1 MSANVALSDTFDQWR
16 MKTNEWLSM
25 TNLAGSSNSIKLAN
39 TTDSSSNTTGSITTA
54 GGLAT
59 GASLVVGG
67 DIDVFGDMYAYGTTN
82 LDTVNIG
89 GNLQID
95 VGADWR
101 AVTVGVD
108 DTGYDVKFFGA
119 TSGQYLL
126 WDESADDLILSSDT
140 FLNIEGTR
148 ASTSSTTGS
157 FRTAGGVGIA
167 KKLFVGTDLDVN
179 GTTNLDV
186 VDIDGATQI
195 DAAVTVGVDGT
206 GYDVKLF
213 GATASAYLLW
223 DESADDLIL
232 AGAAALSIDATTDAS
247 STITGTFH
255 TDGGVG
261 IAKKLFVG
269 TDLDVNGTANLDA
282 VDIDGTT
289 QIDAAVTVGV
299 DGTGADVK
307 FFGATASAYMLWD
320 ESADD
325 LILAGA
331 AAISIDATTDASSTT
346 TGSFHTD
353 GGVGIAK
360 KLFVGTDLDV
370 NGATTLDAVDID
382 GATQIDATLTVGV
395 DSTGFDVNFFG
406 ATSGKSW
413 LFDESGNINVIGEGG
428 DDLIVLNSTDGAP
441 GADEGDN
448 IILDAFVASG
458 GYIGFEVSSIQH
470 GGTVIMNSSD
480 GAPGT
485 DAGDQIITEDFVL
498 EIGISGITAVSDLQ
512 QTGTITV
519 GEDDTGH
526 NVKFFGATS
535 GKSFLWDESADSLI
549 VTGTTT
555 LTGTANLD
563 AVDIDGATQIDATLS
578 VGINDTGYDVKLFG
592 ATSGAYML
600 WDESA
605 DDLIIAGGAAIS
617 IDATTDATNTTSGTF
632 HTDGGVGIAKKLY
645 VGTDLDVNGTTNLD
659 VVDID
664 GVTQID
670 AAVTVGVDGTGYDV
684 KFFGATSGAYMLWD
698 QANDDLVIA
707 GGAALSID
715 ATTDATNTTSGSF
728 HTDGGVGIAKKL
740 YVGTDLDV
748 NGTTNLDAVDI
759 DGATQIDATLSVG
772 VDNTGYDVKFF
783 GATAGKYWLWDESAD
798 KIIAVSDLQQ
808 TGTITVGVN
817 DTGHDVK
824 FFGAT
829 ASAYMLW
836 DESADDL
843 VIAGGAAISIDA
855 TTDSSSVTTGSF
867 HTDGGVGIVKKLYVG
882 TDLDVN
888 GTTNLD
894 AVDIDGAT
902 QIDAT
907 VSVGVDATGYDVK
920 MFGDTTGKY
929 WLWDESADKV
939 IAVSDLQQTGTVTVG
954 VDNTGHNVKFFGA
967 TSGAYMLWDESADDL
982 ILAGAAAISID
993 ATTDA
998 TNTTSGTFHT
1008 DGGVGIAKKLFVGTD
1023 LDVNG
1028 TTNLDVVDIDGATQI
1043 DATLSVGVN
1052 DTGYDVKFFGAT
1064 ASKYWL
1070 WDESAD
1076 KTIQVSDS
1084 QLTGE
1089 LTVGVDDT
1097 GHDVIFYGAAAGAL
1111 MMWDESV
1118 DSLLVRG
1125 ASADAA
1131 GSSGKIL
1138 LQTGQAAVADGDIIG
1153 RIDWNAPAE
1162 DSTDGDDVGASIW
1175 AEADAA
1181 FSATVNS
1188 TDLVFATGDSGVAT
1202 EKLRI
1207 DSTGVCTFADGA
1219 IDVDIVSHYSAQ
1231 NGLKLG
1237 GTLLTATAS
1246 ELNDIID
1253 RSATVGYGA
1262 GMAMIFS

>member
-1 MSANVALSDTFDQWR
+1 
-16 MKTNEWLSM
+16 M
-25 TNLAGSSNSIKLAN
+25 TNDSGSSNFIKTNA
-39 TTDSSSNTTGSITTA
+39 TTNSTSNTTGAITTA
-54 GGLAT
+54 GGMGLGSSA
-59 GASLVVGG
+59 VVGG
-67 DIDVFGDMYAYGTTN
+67 NLTIFGVVDAVGTTN
-82 LDTVNIG
+82 LDAVDIDG
-89 GNLQID
+89 AVQID
-95 VGADWR
+95 G

-167 KKLFVGTDLDVN
+167 KKLFVGTDVDVN
-179 GTTNLDV
+179 GTANLDA

-213 GATASAYLLW
+213 GATASAYMLW
-223 DESADDLIL
+223 DESADDLIF
-232 AGAAALSIDATTDAS
+232 AGDAAISIDATTDSS

-269 TDLDVNGTANLDA
+269 TDLDVNGTTNLDA
-282 VDIDGTT
+282 VDIDGVT

-299 DGTGADVK
+299 DGTGLDVK

-360 KLFVGTDLDV
+360 KLYVGTDLDV

-382 GATQIDATLTVGV
+382 GATQIDATLSVGV
-395 DSTGFDVNFFG
+395 NGTGYDVKLFG
-406 ATSGKSW
+406 ATAGKYW
-413 LFDESGNINVIGEGG
+413 LWDES
-428 DDLIVLNSTDGAP
+428 
-441 GADEGDN
+441 ADK
-448 IILDAFVASG
+448 V
-458 GYIGFEVSSIQH
+458 V
-470 GGTVIMNSSD
+470 
-480 GAPGT
+480 
-485 DAGDQIITEDFVL
+485 
-498 EIGISGITAVSDLQ
+498 AVSDLQ

-555 LTGTANLD
+555 LTGTTNLD

-578 VGINDTGYDVKLFG
+578 VGVNDTGADVKFFG
-592 ATSGAYML
+592 ATAGAYML
-600 WDESA
+600 WDQA
-605 DDLIIAGGAAIS
+605 NDDLIIAGGAAIS

-645 VGTDLDVNGTTNLD
+645 VGTDLDVDGTTNFD

-664 GVTQID
+664 GATQID

-684 KFFGATSGAYMLWD
+684 KFFGAT
-698 QANDDLVIA
+698 A
-707 GGAALSID
+707 G
-715 ATTDATNTTSGSF
+715 
-728 HTDGGVGIAKKL
+728 
-740 YVGTDLDV
+740 
-748 NGTTNLDAVDI
+748 
-759 DGATQIDATLSVG
+759 
-772 VDNTGYDVKFF
+772 
-783 GATAGKYWLWDESAD
+783 
-798 KIIAVSDLQQ
+798 
-808 TGTITVGVN
+808 
-817 DTGHDVK
+817 
-824 FFGAT
+824 
-829 ASAYMLW
+829 
-836 DESADDL
+836 
-843 VIAGGAAISIDA
+843 
-855 TTDSSSVTTGSF
+855 
-867 HTDGGVGIVKKLYVG
+867 
-882 TDLDVN
+882 
-888 GTTNLD
+888 
-894 AVDIDGAT
+894 
-902 QIDAT
+902 
-907 VSVGVDATGYDVK
+907 
-920 MFGDTTGKY
+920 
-929 WLWDESADKV
+929 
-939 IAVSDLQQTGTVTVG
+939 
-954 VDNTGHNVKFFGA
+954 
-967 TSGAYMLWDESADDL
+967 
-982 ILAGAAAISID
+982 
-993 ATTDA
+993 
-998 TNTTSGTFHT
+998 
-1008 DGGVGIAKKLFVGTD
+1008 
-1023 LDVNG
+1023 
-1028 TTNLDVVDIDGATQI
+1028 
-1043 DATLSVGVN
+1043 
-1052 DTGYDVKFFGAT
+1052 
-1064 ASKYWL
+1064 KYWL

-1131 GSSGKIL
+1131 GSSGRIV
-1138 LQTGQAAVADGDIIG
+1138 LQTAQTAVSDGDIIG

-1162 DSTDGDDVGASIW
+1162 TGTDAIVVGASIL
-1175 AEADAA
+1175 AEADAT
-1181 FSATVNS
+1181 FSASVNS
-1188 TDLVFATGDSGVAT
+1188 TDLVFLTGDSGAAT

-1207 DSTGVCTFADGA
+1207 DSTGQVTFADGT
-1219 IDVDIVSHYSAQ
+1219 IDVNIASHDGT

-1237 GTLLTATAS
+1237 
-1246 ELNDIID
+1246 
-1253 RSATVGYGA
+1253 
-1262 GMAMIFS
+1262 